1 MPLFEHRG
9 RAPVVDPSAYVAPT
23 AVLCGDVRVGPD
35 ARVLFGAVVTAED
48 GTVELGARCV
58 VMEQALV
65 RGRAAS
71 PARLADDVLVG
82 PHAHVN
88 GAVVGDDAFLATGAA
103 LFPGARIGAGAE
115 VRIHGVVHVNS
126 VLPAGGL
133 VPIGWVAVGDP
144 AEVLPPDRHDDIWA
158 IQEGLDFPGTVFG
171 FPRDTPDLQARVA
184 RRYADLFGRHRD
196 DRILDA

>member
-1 MPLFEHRG
+1 VLIEHEG
-9 RAPVVDPSAYVAPT
+9 RTPQVHASAWVAPT
-23 AVLCGDVRVGPD
+23 AVLSGDVRVGPD
-35 ARVLFGAVVTAED
+35 CRVLFGAVLSDEGGSVEVAER
-48 GTVELGARCV
+48 AI
-58 VMEQALV
+58 VMENALI
-65 RGRAAS
+65 RGRGGHAT
-71 PARLADDVLVG
+71 RIGRNVIVG

-88 GAVVGDDAFLATGAA
+88 GALVEDDAFLATGAA

-171 FPRDTPDLQARVA
+171 FPRDTPDLQAQVA

-196 DRILDA
+196 DRILDG

>member
-1 MPLFEHRG
+1 VLIEHEG
-9 RAPVVDPSAYVAPT
+9 RTPQVHASAWVAPT
-23 AVLCGDVRVGPD
+23 AVLSGDVRVGPD
-35 ARVLFGAVVTAED
+35 CRVLFGAVLSDEGGSVEVAER
-48 GTVELGARCV
+48 AI
-58 VMEQALV
+58 VMENALI
-65 RGRAAS
+65 RGRDGHAT
-71 PARLADDVLVG
+71 RIGRNVIVG

-88 GAVVGDDAFLATGAA
+88 GALVEDDAFVATGAA

-144 AEVLPPDRHDDIWA
+144 AEVLPPDRHDDICA

-171 FPRDTPDLQARVA
+171 FPRDTPDLQAQVA
-184 RRYADLFGRHRD
+184 RRYADLFGRHRV
-196 DRILDA
+196 DRILDG